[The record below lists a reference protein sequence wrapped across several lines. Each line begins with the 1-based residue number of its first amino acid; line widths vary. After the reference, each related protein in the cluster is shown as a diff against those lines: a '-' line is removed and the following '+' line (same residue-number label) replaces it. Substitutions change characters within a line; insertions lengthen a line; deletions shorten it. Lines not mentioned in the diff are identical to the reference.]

1 MNTYKKILVT
11 GASGGIGT
19 AICDLFN
26 SKNYKLILTS
36 SSEEKLINL
45 KKKYGEKG
53 NYFYKLDLL
62 DKKSIDNCTL
72 DIAKNHK
79 DLGIIV
85 NNAGVTNDS
94 LLLRMKSDQWNNVI
108 KTNLDS
114 NYYIIKNLIS
124 NMMSNKYGKII
135 GISSVIALTGNPGQS
150 NYAASKSGMLGLYKS
165 LALEFSKR
173 NININVVSPGF
184 IISSM
189 TNNLTDN
196 QKNAI
201 LSKIPMNRFGTAIE
215 VANLVYFLSS
225 EESSYIT
232 GQNFNIN
239 GGMLMP

>member
-1 MNTYKKILVT
+1 MITNKKILVT
-11 GASGGIGT
+11 GASGGIGA
-19 AICDLFN
+19 AICDLFY

-36 SSEEKLINL
+36 SSEEKLTNL
-45 KKKYGEKG
+45 KEKYGEKD

-62 DKKSIDNCTL
+62 DKSSIDICTL
-72 DIAKNHK
+72 DISKKHK

-94 LLLRMKSDQWNNVI
+94 LLLRMKSEQWNNVI

-173 NININVVSPGF
+173 NININVISPGF

-196 QKNAI
+196 QKNDI
-201 LSKIPMNRFGTAIE
+201 LSKIPMNRFGKPEE

>member
-1 MNTYKKILVT
+1 MSINKKVLIT
-11 GASGGIGT
+11 GGSGGIGT
-19 AICDLFN
+19 AICDLFF

-36 SSEEKLINL
+36 SSDDKLNKL
-45 KKKYGEKG
+45 KIKYGENN
-53 NYFYKLDLL
+53 NYFYKLDLSNKISTE
-62 DKKSIDNCTL
+62 DCVK

-79 DLGIIV
+79 DLSIIV
-85 NNAGVTNDS
+85 NNAGITQDS
-94 LLLRMKSDQWNNVI
+94 LLLRMKSDQWENVI

-114 NYYIIKNLIS
+114 NYYILKNLIP
-124 NMMSNKYGKII
+124 NMMSNKYGKVI

-165 LALEFSKR
+165 LALEFSRR
-173 NININVVSPGF
+173 NININIVSPGF

-189 TNNLTDN
+189 TDKLSDN
-196 QKNAI
+196 QKNDI
-201 LSKIPMNRFGTAIE
+201 LNKIPMNRFGTAQD

-225 EESSYIT
+225 DKSSYIT